1 MPRRLVTNMLRRA
14 LCALLLF
21 GLAAPRLAFAQE
33 GGGDQIS
40 FIRDA
45 EIESS
50 IRQWVTPIFKAAGL
64 DPDAIRI
71 YLVNDPRLNAF
82 VAGGQNLFLHTGL
95 LLRSKSPN
103 QVIGVVAHETGHIAG
118 GHLARAQEAMRN
130 ATIEAMIAMV
140 LGGAAAA
147 MAHGNG
153 VGGVIAGGL
162 GVGQRSYLQYSIEQ
176 EAKADQAALGFLD
189 ATHQSAKGLLEF
201 FRVIQG
207 EELMSAARQDPYLRT
222 HPLTDQRVDYVA
234 EHVAR
239 SPFSDAPDRP
249 EFIEQH
255 KRMIAKLSGFLKPA
269 LALAQYKESDPSPAA
284 RYARAI
290 AYYRQPNIA
299 KALPIIEALV
309 RDEPKNPYFRELQG
323 QMLFENGKVA
333 EALGPYEEAV
343 RLQPDSV
350 LLRVSLAQVQ
360 VESDSADLTKK
371 AIANLNDAVRRE
383 PDNGSAWHFLAVAYG
398 RSNDLGMS
406 ALALAEEGMANGNR
420 KLALQQST
428 RALQLL
434 KAGTPARLRAQ
445 DLQTLARRKES

>member
-1 MPRRLVTNMLRRA
+1 MTPRVLTNMLRRA
-14 LCALLLF
+14 LCALLLLS
-21 GLAAPRLAFAQE
+21 LAVPRLAFAQS
-33 GGGDQIS
+33 GGDQIS

-45 EIESS
+45 EIESN

-95 LLRSKSPN
+95 LLRSQSPN

-118 GHLARAQEAMRN
+118 GHLARAQEAMKN
-130 ATIEAMIAMV
+130 ATIEMMIAMV

-153 VGGVIAGGL
+153 LGGAIAGGV

-189 ATHQSAKGLLEF
+189 ASHQSAKGLLEF
-201 FRVIQG
+201 FRIIQG
-207 EELMSAARQDPYLRT
+207 EEFLSAARQDPYLQT

-234 EHVAR
+234 QHVAH
-239 SPFSDAPDRP
+239 SPYSDVPDKP

-255 KRMIAKLSGFLKPA
+255 KRMVAKLTGFLNPA
-269 LALAQYKESDPSPAA
+269 QGLAKYKESDPSPAA

-299 KALPIIEALV
+299 KALPVIEGLV
-309 RDEPKNPYFRELQG
+309 RDEPKNPYFREFQG
-323 QMLFENGKVA
+323 QILFENGKIA
-333 EALGPYEEAV
+333 EALAPYEEAV

-360 VESDSADLTKK
+360 VESESPELTKR

-383 PDNGSAWHFLAVAYG
+383 PDNGAAWHFLAVAYG
-398 RSNDLGMS
+398 RGDDLGMS
-406 ALALAEEGMANGNR
+406 ALALAEEGMANGDR
-420 KLALQQST
+420 KLALQQAT

-434 KAGTPARLRAQ
+434 KAGTPARLRAL
-445 DLQTLARRKES
+445 DLQSLARRKDG

>member
-1 MPRRLVTNMLRRA
+1 MTRRLISNMLRRA
-14 LCALLLF
+14 LCALLLCA
-21 GLAAPRLAFAQE
+21 LAMPRLAFAQA
-33 GGGDQIS
+33 GDQIS

-45 EIESS
+45 EIESN
-50 IRQWVTPIFKAAGL
+50 IRQWVTPIFRAAGL

-71 YLVNDPRLNAF
+71 FLVNDPRLNAF

-95 LLRSKSPN
+95 LLRSQSPN
-103 QVIGVVAHETGHIAG
+103 QVIGVVAHETGHMAG
-118 GHLARAQEAMRN
+118 GHLARAQEAMKN

-153 VGGVIAGGL
+153 IGGVLAGGM

-201 FRVIQG
+201 FRIIQG
-207 EELMSAARQDPYLRT
+207 EEFLSAVRQDPYLQT
-222 HPLTDQRVDYVA
+222 HPLTEQRIDYVA
-234 EHVAR
+234 EHVAH
-239 SPFSDAPDRP
+239 SAYSDAPDKP

-255 KRMIAKLSGFLKPA
+255 KRMVAKLTGFLTPA
-269 LALAQYKESDPSPAA
+269 AALSKYKESDPSPAA

-290 AYYRQPNIA
+290 AYYRQPNMA
-299 KALPIIEALV
+299 KALPIIEGLV

-333 EALGPYEEAV
+333 DALAPYQEAV

-360 VESDSADLTKK
+360 VELESADLTKP
-371 AIANLNDAVRRE
+371 AIANLTDAVRRE

-398 RSNDLGMS
+398 RNNDLGMS
-406 ALALAEEGMANGNR
+406 ALALAEEGMANGDR

-434 KAGTPARLRAQ
+434 KVGTPARLRAQ
-445 DLQTLARRKES
+445 DLQALSRRKDD

>member
-1 MPRRLVTNMLRRA
+1 MTRRLVTNMLRRA

-21 GLAAPRLAFAQE
+21 GLAMPRPAFAQD

-50 IRQWVTPIFKAAGL
+50 IRQWVTPIFRAAGL

-82 VAGGQNLFLHTGL
+82 VAGGQNLFLNTGL
-95 LLRSKSPN
+95 LVRSQSPN
-103 QVIGVVAHETGHIAG
+103 QVIGVVAHETGHMAG
-118 GHLARAQEAMRN
+118 GHLARAQEAMKN
-130 ATIEAMIAMV
+130 ATMGAMLAGG

-153 VGGVIAGGL
+153 AGGVIAGGI

-189 ATHQSAKGLLEF
+189 ATHQSAKGLLQF
-201 FRVIQG
+201 FRIIQG
-207 EELMSAARQDPYLRT
+207 EEFLSAVRQDPYLQT
-222 HPLTDQRVDYVA
+222 HPLTDQRIDYVA
-234 EHVAR
+234 EHVAH
-239 SPFSDAPDRP
+239 SPYSNAPDKP

-255 KRMIAKLSGFLKPA
+255 KRMVAKLIGFLKPA
-269 LALAQYKESDPSPAA
+269 QALAQYKENDPSPAA

-299 KALPIIEALV
+299 KALPLIEGLV
-309 RDEPKNPYFRELQG
+309 RDEPTNPYFRELQG
-323 QMLFENGKVA
+323 QMLFENGRVA
-333 EALGPYEEAV
+333 DALGPYEEAV
-343 RLQPDSV
+343 RLKPDSV

-360 VESDSADLTKK
+360 VESESPDLTKR
-371 AIANLNDAVRRE
+371 AIVNLTDAVRRE
-383 PDNGSAWHFLAVAYG
+383 PDNGAAWHFLAVAYG
-398 RSNDLGMS
+398 RNNQLGMS
-406 ALALAEEGMANGNR
+406 ALSLAEEGMANGDR
-420 KLALQQST
+420 KLALQ
-428 RALQLL
+428 LL
-434 KAGTPARLRAQ
+434 KPGTPARLRAQ
-445 DLQTLARRKES
+445 DLEALARRKDM

>member
-1 MPRRLVTNMLRRA
+1 MLRRT
-14 LCALLLF
+14 LCALLLI
-21 GLAAPRLAFAQE
+21 GLAVPRLAFAQD

-45 EIESS
+45 EIETN
-50 IRQWVTPIFKAAGL
+50 IRQWVTPIFRAAGL

-71 YLVNDPRLNAF
+71 FLVNDPRLNAF

-118 GHLARAQEAMRN
+118 GHLARAQEALRN
-130 ATIEAMIAMV
+130 ATIESVIAMV

-153 VGGVIAGGL
+153 AGGVIAGGL
-162 GVGQRSYLQYSIEQ
+162 GVGQRSYLEYSIEQ
-176 EAKADQAALGFLD
+176 EAKADQAALTFLD
-189 ATHQSAKGLLEF
+189 ATHQSAGGLLEF

-207 EELMSAARQDPYLRT
+207 EEFMSAARQDPYLRT
-222 HPLTDQRVDYVA
+222 HPLTEQRINYVA
-234 EHVAR
+234 EHVAHSR
-239 SPFSDAPDRP
+239 FSNEPDKP

-269 LALAQYKESDPSPAA
+269 QALAQYKESDPSPAA

-299 KALPIIEALV
+299 KALPIIEGLI

-333 EALGPYEEAV
+333 QALAPYEEAV

-360 VESDSADLTKK
+360 VESDSPELTKR

-383 PDNGSAWHFLAVAYG
+383 PDNGAAWHFLAVAYG
-398 RSNDLGMS
+398 RTNDLGMS
-406 ALALAEEGMANGNR
+406 ALALAEEAMANGDR

-434 KAGTPARLRAQ
+434 KPGTSARLRAQ
-445 DLQTLARRKES
+445 DLQSLARRKDS